1 MGVFVVDAGVMAGA
15 RFGVSP
21 LAETVGALSILRAP
35 GPQPWHAGWR
45 RRHLPALRRRLADDP
60 VAAALVHHAF
70 ARHWTADFLT
80 VPPERP
86 GMTLD
91 DELAAMESLPDRVV
105 RRDLERASGALA
117 PELTASALGP
127 AAAELLRWVW
137 TETVLPTWP
146 RRRRVL
152 EADVVSRVARLSRD
166 GWSGVLDDLR
176 PGMRWLGATDDG
188 AAQLQVNPQPN
199 PPRDIRGAD
208 LVLTAA
214 HCAHGWVTWR
224 LDPPARYGIVYPVTG
239 IFHRSGR
246 VAPEALG
253 RLIGPTRARVLMAA
267 REPVSTTGI
276 VARTGLPLG
285 SVGDHLKV
293 LADSGLLHRRRSGRE
308 VLSWWSTAA
317 HELVA
322 ASAR

>member
-1 MGVFVVDAGVMAGA
+1 M
-15 RFGVSP
+15 
-21 LAETVGALSILRAP
+21 
-35 GPQPWHAGWR
+35 
-45 RRHLPALRRRLADDP
+45 
-60 VAAALVHHAF
+60 AAALVRHAF

-86 GMTLD
+86 GMALD
-91 DELAAMESLPDRVV
+91 DELAEMESLPDDVV
-105 RRDLERASGALA
+105 RRDLERASGTLG
-117 PELTASALGP
+117 PELTAPGLGA

-188 AAQLQVNPQPN
+188 AAELQVNAQPN

-239 IFHRSGR
+239 IFHRGGR
-246 VAPEALG
+246 AAPDALG
-253 RLIGPTRARVLMAA
+253 RLIGPTRARVLLAA
-267 REPVSTTGI
+267 REPISTTGI

-285 SVGDHLKV
+285 LGRRPPQGAGRQRAAAPAPLRPRGALVVV
-293 LADSGLLHRRRSGRE
+293 LGRPRARRPR
-308 VLSWWSTAA
+308 
-317 HELVA
+317 
-322 ASAR
+322 SAR